1 MTQPSDQKPW
11 SLRGLL
17 HCGFCEQP
25 MHPRQQ
31 PGGLRTYGC
40 DPPCARSDADA
51 DGLELM
57 AYHTAVAAIP
67 SLAAT
72 TPGEA
77 LFAEMYRRVVV
88 HGDLSDVRFIG
99 YAT

>member
-1 MTQPSDQKPW
+1 MTAQTGGAWPLSH
-11 SLRGLL
+11 LV

-25 MHPRQQ
+25 MRPAQGA
-31 PGGLRTYGC
+31 GGLRAYRC
-40 DPPCARSDADA
+40 DPSCGRSDADA

-57 AYHTAVAAIP
+57 AYRTAVAAIP
-67 SLAAT
+67 SLAAIA
-72 TPGEA
+72 PGPA
-77 LFAEMYRRVVV
+77 LFAEMYRRVIV